1 MVFCLKTL
9 HRNNIMTSEEII
21 INKLNLNDTM
31 SKFQGCKYSSHR

>member
-1 MVFCLKTL
+1 MVLCLKTL

-31 SKFQGCKYSSHR
+31 SMFYTLKL